1 MAADNATQDC
11 LLNTDSVLQLTA
23 TLGLSTWPSLYSYNH
38 GADRTENSVL
48 CCSLTVGCHRNVF
61 TMSLPSKGRMH
72 LLHYSI
78 ILHVTI
84 FMIPCTEVMNEV
96 LKYCR
101 KCQQCKIPCFKDC
114 NGAIRYKVQNYVA
127 IQEEQVS
134 DPHCYSFSCVQ
145 QAKDPTFTSIKLIY
159 VRVDCVISFES
170 SYWQKGLWP
179 WCWIKMSFCYKG
191 LIKLLTTR
199 P

>member
-1 MAADNATQDC
+1 MQIARKTLSSVVLSLSVATEMC
-11 LLNTDSVLQLTA
+11 LPCHCLAKAECIYSTI
-23 TLGLSTWPSLYSYNH
+23 LSSY
-38 GADRTENSVL
+38 
-48 CCSLTVGCHRNVF
+48 
-61 TMSLPSKGRMH
+61 MSQYLWFHAQKLWM
-72 LLHYSI
+72 
-78 ILHVTI
+78 
-84 FMIPCTEVMNEV
+84 
-96 LKYCR
+96 KYCR